1 LLQRSGSTDVL
12 QVIKIYGTLPQEVP
26 ELKLY
31 VYHPGS
37 TGSII
42 SDVRSTGL
50 PLPLALPGAS
60 FGRDGQLWVASEE
73 ANATG
78 GSQVV
83 LARSTNAG
91 VTWSKL
97 APIPGTTS
105 GTAIFSWVAAGGPHH
120 VGVIY
125 YYTRDSGDPGTLTNS
140 TWSVMWA
147 ESFNADSTVPTW
159 TVKTVESTIHTGA
172 ICISAS
178 CSGANRFAGDF
189 ISSII
194 DSHDVDHLTWMKQDG
209 STGATSIRY
218 ERIQSSSHGHH

>member
-1 LLQRSGSTDVL
+1 
-12 QVIKIYGTLPQEVP
+12 VP

-60 FGRDGQLWVASEE
+60 FGRDGQLWVASKE
-73 ANATG
+73 ANASG
-78 GSQVV
+78 GSQLV

-91 VTWSKL
+91 VTSSKL

-120 VGVIY
+120 VGAIY

-147 ESFNADSTVPTW
+147 ESFNADST
-159 TVKTVESTIHTGA
+159 
-172 ICISAS
+172 C
-178 CSGANRFAGDF
+178 
-189 ISSII
+189 
-194 DSHDVDHLTWMKQDG
+194 
-209 STGATSIRY
+209 
-218 ERIQSSSHGHH
+218 